1 MKPVTFSKIAE
12 SLRQYRRAELKDF
25 QNEVHGDGNVMD
37 QIYVDPLRGDA
48 VLQTVLSGSTT
59 FLIGRKGTGKST
71 VIAKAQ
77 SDIRKRTDLIS
88 VYIDVKSIYE
98 LVNASEAPVQLVRD
112 AQISQEILRIHLL
125 RKSFLGAVLSE
136 LIKEVGEVAKNLS
149 LWDRWLGKKRDYQDV
164 QTKLDNLAQGVR
176 VAKLTEQEIPVLR
189 LISKKSKDRKTVK
202 ESAKDSAGAKV
213 NLSPSEAGASL
224 EIGSEDWEETIADNE
239 IYQEYSDAILRS
251 FPFANIIEEVKDLL
265 NEAGML
271 RVVVFFDD
279 FSELAWP
286 DQKLFVDVILAPLN
300 NASDERI
307 KLKIA
312 GYPGRIYFGKI
323 DPGKVDTIRL
333 DFFDLYKSADI
344 QSAENSAVD
353 YTFRLLETRFQAFGE
368 KIGDYFD
375 PALPVSDYM
384 RLIFETTLN
393 VPRLI
398 GYVLHHCYMDRV
410 SKGQLI
416 NAQSLR
422 LAAQKYYEGVVA
434 QYFDRANRFALEPF
448 ERKLDRHNQKVLLTR
463 LLNEAREVR
472 RRITTN
478 EIGGTYFVG
487 LTNPPVSHFA
497 VSPKLEKMLASL
509 EMNFLVSKYHEM
521 RDKDGADVAVYA
533 LCYGLCES
541 ERFPWGYPRGRRE
554 DRSYFVQRCFNYN
567 AVVQEFLAKSQTIRC
582 DNCGACFPVERRE
595 SFELFKWKCPD
606 CQHGLCKIVKL
617 SEDFTSEVA
626 TLNKATMLEPVELDI
641 LETLEEEKKAMKASE
656 ISSLVDVTYQLVGK
670 RTTKLQQMGLVN
682 KSEIDGA
689 NKSMISDKART
700 LYFQTTSD

>member
-1 MKPVTFSKIAE
+1 MNAITFAKIAE

-25 QNEVHGDGNVMD
+25 QTEVHGDGNVMD
-37 QIYVDPLRGDA
+37 QLYVDPLRGDA

-88 VYIDVKSIYE
+88 VYIDVKTIYE
-98 LVNASEAPVQLVRD
+98 LVNASDAPVQIVRD

-125 RKSFLGAVLSE
+125 RKSFLGTVLSE

-149 LWDRWLGKKRDYQDV
+149 LWDRWMGKKRDYQDI
-164 QTKLDNLAQGVR
+164 QSKLDKLGQAVR
-176 VAKLTEQEIPVLR
+176 VAKLTEQEIPILR
-189 LISKKSKDRKTVK
+189 LISKKSKDRKTIK
-202 ESAKDSAGAKV
+202 ETAKDAANAKI
-213 NLSPSEAGASL
+213 NLNPSEAAASI
-224 EIGSEDWEETIADNE
+224 EVGSEDWEETIADNE

-251 FPFANIIEEVKDLL
+251 FPFANIIEEIKDLL

-323 DPGKVDTIRL
+323 DPGKVDTVRL
-333 DFFDLYKSADI
+333 DFFDLYKSTDI
-344 QSAENSAVD
+344 QSAEHSAID
-353 YTFRLLETRFQAFGE
+353 YTFRLLETRFKAFGE
-368 KIGDYFD
+368 KMGDYFD
-375 PALPVSDYM
+375 PALPISDYM
-384 RLIFETTLN
+384 RLIFEATLN

-398 GYVLHHCYMDRV
+398 GYVLHHCYMDRI
-410 SKGQLI
+410 SRGQLI
-416 NAQSLR
+416 NAQSIR

-448 ERKLDRHNQKVLLTR
+448 ERKLDRHNQKVLLNR
-463 LLNEAREVR
+463 LLTEAKDVR
-472 RRITTN
+472 RRISTN
-478 EIGGTYFVG
+478 EIGGTYFTEI
-487 LTNPPVSHFA
+487 TNPPVSHFA

-521 RDKDGADVAVYA
+521 RDKDAADVSVYA
-533 LCYGLCES
+533 LSYGLCES

-567 AVVQEFLAKSQTIRC
+567 AVVQDFLAKSQTIRC
-582 DNCGACFPVERRE
+582 DNCGACFPMEKRD

-606 CQHGLCKIVKL
+606 CQQGLCKIVKL
-617 SEDFTSEVA
+617 SEDFTAEVA
-626 TLNKATMLEPVELDI
+626 TLNQATMLEPVELDI
-641 LETLEEEKKAMKASE
+641 LETLEEEEKAMKASE

-689 NKSMISDKART
+689 NKSQISDKARN
-700 LYFQTTSD
+700 LYFKPA